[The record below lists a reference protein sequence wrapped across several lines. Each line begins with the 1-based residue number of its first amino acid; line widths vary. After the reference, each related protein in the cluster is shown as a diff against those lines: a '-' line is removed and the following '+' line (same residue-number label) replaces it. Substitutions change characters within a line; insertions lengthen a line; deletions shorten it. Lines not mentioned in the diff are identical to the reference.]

1 MKKSILLIF
10 IALITAIGCQAQEA
24 AKRDST
30 AISKY
35 QARHTLQGLK
45 AFFETGYLWGLGGEA
60 YLESPT
66 GEMMLLDKNIFSPSH
81 FSASASVGCQFNN
94 FVFVGL
100 GVAANVYSSRGTT
113 YLTVPIFGELRIN
126 LLNAKRFTPFADG
139 KLGYG
144 IGDMHGVYCACQ
156 LGLRYAL
163 PKKRAVYLA
172 GEWNFQI
179 NQDLKV
185 LKADDINC
193 NLGFKFGFEL

>member
-1 MKKSILLIF
+1 MI
-10 IALITAIGCQAQEA
+10 
-24 AKRDST
+24 D
-30 AISKY
+30 
-35 QARHTLQGLK
+35 
-45 AFFETGYLWGLGGEA
+45 GLGA
-60 YLESPT
+60 
-66 GEMMLLDKNIFSPSH
+66 
-81 FSASASVGCQFNN
+81 
-94 FVFVGL
+94 
-100 GVAANVYSSRGTT
+100 AANVYSSRGTT
-113 YLTVPIFGELRIN
+113 YLTVHIFGELRIN

>member
-10 IALITAIGCQAQEA
+10 IALMTAIGCQAQEA

-66 GEMMLLDKNIFSPSH
+66 GEIVPLDKNIFSPSH

-100 GVAANVYSSRGTT
+100 GAAANVYSSRGTT

-163 PKKRAVYLA
+163 PKKHTVYLA

-179 NQDLKV
+179 N
-185 LKADDINC
+185 
-193 NLGFKFGFEL
+193 

>member
-1 MKKSILLIF
+1 M
-10 IALITAIGCQAQEA
+10 
-24 AKRDST
+24 
-30 AISKY
+30 
-35 QARHTLQGLK
+35 
-45 AFFETGYLWGLGGEA
+45 
-60 YLESPT
+60 P
-66 GEMMLLDKNIFSPSH
+66 LDKNIFSPSH

-100 GVAANVYSSRGTT
+100 GAAANVYSSRGTT

-172 GEWNFQI
+172 GECNFQI

>member
-45 AFFETGYLWGLGGEA
+45 AFLETGYLWGLGGEA
-60 YLESPT
+60 YIESPT
-66 GEMMLLDKNIFSPSH
+66 GEI
-81 FSASASVGCQFNN
+81 
-94 FVFVGL
+94 
-100 GVAANVYSSRGTT
+100 AANVYSSRGTT

>member
-1 MKKSILLIF
+1 M
-10 IALITAIGCQAQEA
+10 TAMGCQAQEA
-24 AKRDST
+24 DATKT
-30 AISKY
+30 ARY
-35 QARHTLQGLK
+35 NNRHTMDGYK
-45 AFFETGYLWGLGGEA
+45 AFYETGYFWGIDNPNGPHL
-60 YLESPT
+60 PN
-66 GEMMLLDKNIFSPSH
+66 KFSVTTSQG
-81 FSASASVGCQFNN
+81 FQLNN

-100 GVAANVYSSRGTT
+100 GAAANVYSSRGTT